1 MKTSILFTFF
11 LFLAASLLAQSQ
23 AVTQL
28 AGLYPDD
35 EIRSELTLSGSWLK
49 MLTSGND
56 DAKESNGYLKKVHFL
71 SVPRPSGLS
80 MRQFSNKIEREGYE
94 LLTSFRSNQDQ
105 GYILIKETRAG
116 ITDLVATFTGEE
128 DKLVTISV
136 SGLFT
141 LDDLDNL
148 DVDID
153 GWGNVKK
160 AR

>member
-1 MKTSILFTFF
+1 MKTSILFTLIL
-11 LFLAASLLAQSQ
+11 LFTGSLFAQP
-23 AVTQL
+23 VTVNQL
-28 AGLYPDD
+28 ASLYPDD

-49 MLTSGND
+49 MLTSGDEN
-56 DAKESNGYLKKVHFL
+56 KESQGHLNKIHFL
-71 SVPRPSGLS
+71 SVPHPDGMS

-94 LLTSFRSNQDQ
+94 LLTSFRSNQSQ
-105 GYILIKETRAG
+105 GYILIKENNKG
-116 ITDLVATFTGEE
+116 ITDLVATFAGEE
-128 DKLVTISV
+128 NKLVTISV

-160 AR
+160 GR